1 MGSGIYFP
9 LSALLFSFLLV
20 GLTFFKKHIKTVE
33 TKLYSLLVL
42 SNSLGLFVE
51 LLCTYAS
58 YIYDKNIVL
67 ANFILKLYLT
77 FITAWV
83 YIFTIY
89 IIYISVDNEKID
101 LKKSK
106 IWSILI
112 FAILNVIIF
121 ILPIKLVVE
130 NNFTIRYTTGLSV
143 YFTYF
148 ISSILIFI
156 MLIYIIKNIKNLKT
170 KKYLPLLA
178 FLIVGSTSMA
188 IQMIN
193 PGMLL
198 VTYMETFITS
208 LMYHTIEN
216 PDLKIIEELKKNRSL
231 TSKSYIEKTNFLFR
245 MSAEVRKPIENIKEL
260 NDYNIESNDIK
271 EIKENSKEID
281 LNIRNA
287 NFTINNVLDVSSL
300 DTKNI
305 KIVKN
310 KYNIKKLLNEIYL
323 REKRKI
329 NNIRFDFNIGELPEY
344 LYGDSIR
351 LKQVLICILD
361 NLIENTKE
369 GFIEVNV
376 NSINKYDVCRLII
389 TIENSGIPLS
399 LEEINN
405 ILDNEKE
412 IDENISLED
421 INKLINMMNG
431 SLNIKSEEGNEF
443 TISIDSIIV
452 EPKKEEITNETDIL
466 FISNNERILK
476 GLEYAF
482 EEYTTNSVMSGIDAI
497 DLIKSGENYNLII
510 IDDEIKPISG
520 LETLKRL
527 RKENINIPAIIMLD
541 EGKEHIKNHYIKDGF
556 TDYILKSDIK
566 NEIKRIINKYC
577 K

>member
-58 YIYDKNIVL
+58 YIYDKNVVL

-178 FLIVGSTSMA
+178 FQIVGSTSMA

-216 PDLKIIEELKKNRSL
+216 PDLKIIEELKRNRSL

-260 NDYNIESNDIK
+260 NDYNIESNNIK

-305 KIVKN
+305 NIVKN

-323 REKRKI
+323 REKKKI

-466 FISNNERILK
+466 FISNNEGILK

-482 EEYTTNSVMSGIDAI
+482 KEYTTNSVMSGIDAI

-556 TDYILKSDIK
+556 IDYILKSDIK
-566 NEIKRIINKYC
+566 NEINRIIK
-577 K
+577 KML